1 MAKWDEMEEWD
12 LEAQS
17 EIVSCVIADFHSAA
31 FGKEFSTKLIERSL
45 SERDVEL
52 AIMSRRSLI
61 GRYFHLGQE
70 RIGFWHP
77 NTGVFVAWKP
87 TQPTRIVSVF
97 ERYDGENYFRHLD
110 AEPIRCLHP
119 A

>member
-17 EIVSCVIADFHSAA
+17 EIVSRVIEDFNSAA
-31 FGKEFSTKLIERSL
+31 FGKEFSTKLVERLL

-52 AIMSRRSLI
+52 AIMSRQSLI

-70 RIGFWHP
+70 RISFWHP
-77 NTGVFVAWKP
+77 KHRRFCCMEANATNAH
-87 TQPTRIVSVF
+87 RIGF
-97 ERYDGENYFRHLD
+97 
-110 AEPIRCLHP
+110 
-119 A
+119 

>member
-1 MAKWDEMEEWD
+1 MAKWDDMEEWA

-17 EIVSCVIADFHSAA
+17 EVVSRVIEDFNSAA
-31 FGKEFSTKLIERSL
+31 FGKELSAKLVERLL

-52 AIMSRRSLI
+52 AIRSGRSLI
-61 GRYFHLGQE
+61 GRYFHFGHE

-87 TQPTRIVSVF
+87 TPPTRIVSAF
-97 ERYDGENYFRHLD
+97 EVDNGEDYFRGLD
-110 AEPIRCLHP
+110 AEPIRM
-119 A
+119 